1 MMHRTAHPVAHAAPH
16 AHDPRRRAVC
26 AGLLAGPVACLLGA
40 GPALGAT
47 RRQAATAPV
56 TPAMARLGARLAG
69 DLPLAALRDL
79 RRLAA
84 ALRGT
89 DAPALGA
96 RIAADFRAGR
106 TVALRGVA
114 LSRTEAACFLAAAE
128 HAADAGSG
136 RGARA

>member
-26 AGLLAGPVACLLGA
+26 AGLAACLLGA

-47 RRQAATAPV
+47 RRQAAAAPV

-69 DLPLAALRDL
+69 DLPSGTLRDL
-79 RRLAA
+79 RRMSV
-84 ALRGT
+84 ALRGM
-89 DAPALGA
+89 DAPAIGA

-106 TVALRGVA
+106 MVTLRGVA
-114 LSRTEAACFLAAAE
+114 LSRTEAACFLAAA
-128 HAADAGSG
+128 DLGSG
-136 RGARA
+136 REGSA